1 MNEILREYIGK
12 FCQVYMDDI
21 VIYSDSVEEHKKHI
35 SLILQTL
42 RNHDVVASRDKAKLF
57 ADRIE
62 FLGHIISSR
71 GIQPTPDKLEKISA
85 FPRPRS
91 VGDIKLFLGLVNYL
105 AQFDYIPGLAD
116 HSSILTN
123 LTRKD
128 IPFRWTEEH
137 ENAFKTVKKLAST
150 AQLLQRI
157 DYDSGDPI
165 WRVADASNRG
175 VGGYV
180 AQGKDWKTARPIGF
194 YSRQYRSAETNYP
207 THEQELLAII
217 SCMKHWLPQLTGTR
231 FEVLTDHAP
240 LRHWKTQ
247 KDLSK
252 RQIRWLN
259 FLCDFDFDIHYI
271 PGITNTAA
279 DALSRYPYA
288 QSASANIDINAVSS
302 VHIDP
307 EFIERLTKAYE
318 EDKFFNPI
326 IENPEQYPRFQISDS
341 GLVYV
346 DDGRLCI
353 PRCKVTREALLYH
366 HHDNE
371 NHFGIRKTRESLTR
385 EYFWPGITKDVIKYC
400 NSCDVCIHS
409 KTSNQPP
416 AGFLHSMP
424 IPMDRFADISM
435 DFVGP
440 LPLSRGFDTLLVI
453 TDRLTNYVKIE
464 PTVQTATAEDIA
476 SLVYTSWCRQF
487 GLPRRIVSDRDKVF
501 TSQFWLELLRLLGI
515 KALMSTAF
523 HPETDGSTE
532 QI

>member
-385 EYFWPGITKDVIKYC
+385 EYFWPGITK
-400 NSCDVCIHS
+400 
-409 KTSNQPP
+409 
-416 AGFLHSMP
+416 
-424 IPMDRFADISM
+424 
-435 DFVGP
+435 
-440 LPLSRGFDTLLVI
+440 
-453 TDRLTNYVKIE
+453 E
-464 PTVQTATAEDIA
+464 
-476 SLVYTSWCRQF
+476 SL
-487 GLPRRIVSDRDKVF
+487 
-501 TSQFWLELLRLLGI
+501 
-515 KALMSTAF
+515 STAILVTYASTARQAINPLQVSSIPCQSQWTVSPISAWISSGRYPYPADST
-523 HPETDGSTE
+523 HSSLSPTGLRITSRLNPPSRQRQQRILHHWYTRHGAGNLDYHGELCQTETRSLRVSFGSNCFAFWE
-532 QI
+532 SRH